1 MPTTHDD
8 EDLLQI
14 DEDAM
19 EEIDIRWQVAMITA
33 RIRKFMRKTGRSID
47 LKPKNGITFDKFNS
61 KSLVGTDNN
70 EDIDWTKE
78 FDAEPVTYAMM
89 ALTEVE
95 QDDWSIEFDAEHMHF
110 GQDGLDDFDWSNK
123 ADDAP
128 VSLALMATNS
138 ELGITIRLQMSL
150 ESLEVMLKTHE
161 KNEYAWGDKYEQM
174 EYDLKIR
181 DLKLEEKQKELDQAL
196 KERDDFKAVLSRSTV
211 GSYYPMDWI
220 IEDLESKL
228 SLHSSRAYTTR
239 TPYKTTKTR
248 KLFFKS
254 IWVKK
259 GSTVGSQAVLP
270 QTVKKSAMIN
280 PKQTWKPKG
289 NYLDSVNRGKSRR
302 RSSWTRLSLTEDALE
317 CMTRGQ
323 DTLLFKRVQK
333 VVMWL
338 LEMTLK
344 VEESQEKGTIKTSC
358 LDFEK
363 VSYVEELKLIFI
375 CFSNLDKKHNVL
387 FTDKEC
393 LILSPKFKFV
403 DEDLVILRA
412 PRKNDVY
419 SLDLK
424 NIIPSGG
431 ITCLVAKATEDEAV
445 LWHRRLGH
453 LSYTNVLLQKK
464 VSLSSVEQ
472 VYMKACM
479 FDDQILSC
487 QSFIMMIKGLL
498 LCGKEKNICAKMD
511 VKSAFLFMANIQEEV
526 YVKQPP
532 GFEVPAHPNR
542 HGFRRGA
549 IDETLFQV
557 TQVYHLHCVK
567 RIFRFNVRR
576 MLVSWEKTVLWQCK
590 KQTIM
595 LSPSTEGEYV
605 AAASCCAQGC
615 CSARDAQGTPTQSA
629 AHSQRTAS
637 VQGAASFHGTANS
650 QGTAEI
656 QGTDDFQ
663 GTAEPHDAASIP
675 KSPNDYTPTDAS
687 QTSGGDE
694 GLLDVYALNRE
705 LETQGW
711 QTLSQAKI
719 NYVSSRPN
727 SSHLSKVVCS
737 HWSKHHALWVEVSK
751 LKKQK
756 REERSIR
763 KKLIETRCKILRSI
777 EASNVRSET
786 TKELDLETTQSTARQ
801 ERKRFEELKKTK
813 SKTTLKKPTSLA
825 QERNQMMSFLKG
837 QGYKNLQKLKYPQMK
852 ELYDKTLKKSVHDKE
867 SLEGISMITELQVID
882 SPDGEYLIIHRE
894 NNHFRAFD
902 TLWEILHVLDRQ
914 DLYHL
919 YRVVDDY
926 YEHIPPTGLGL
937 MLLGVHTLEIED
949 GTMIHML
956 AERRYPLSRE
966 LMIRMLEH
974 GMEVEDESE
983 TAITLIHLFILWTTA
998 NGQRKWTK
1006 PKREMALLGNGSSI
1020 SIHVA
1025 ERLTDAEQRRPTIK
1039 KLEVKQVEFKL
1050 GEDCWEIQVKRS
1062 KFCHEKVKVLLNEKV
1077 KVLLNEKQSKI
1088 EVLPWI

>member
-1 MPTTHDD
+1 MIRGQPGLDELDFDDLYNNLKVYEHELKGVSNSNSQNIAFLSTEVKGSTLKQSTAEPAHIPKGYTQAISSKVPTAPNY
-8 EDLLQI
+8 LLQI

-89 ALTEVE
+89 ALTGVE

-138 ELGITIRLQMSL
+138 ELGITIRLQLSL

-532 GFEVPAHPNR
+532 GMDLGEGLLMKLCFIKKD
-542 HGFRRGA
+542 RRD
-549 IDETLFQV
+549 I
-557 TQVYHLHCVK
+557 
-567 RIFRFNVRR
+567 
-576 MLVSWEKTVLWQCK
+576 MLVRYMLMIHLWDHQSLLGKEEVGEVVDVTSLKVYVLVSHVLTATRPEHNVCCLFCVQDFKSLKFIIFIVSKGFLVTCRDTMIEIQRQEDVSILGEDCSLAMQETNNYAISIYRRRICSSCK
-590 KQTIM
+590 LLCSVIAFLKASHLGSAQRYWLRGYNIASALVGLCHKRKFNFFLDDSNGM
-595 LSPSTEGEYV
+595 LGIFQMV
-605 AAASCCAQGC
+605 HLFFVLL
-615 CSARDAQGTPTQSA
+615 GTPTQSA

-637 VQGAASFHGTANS
+637 VQGTASFHSTANS

-663 GTAEPHDAASIP
+663 GMAEPHDAASIP

-801 ERKRFEELKKTK
+801 EEERKRFEELKKTK

-852 ELYDKTLKKSVHDKE
+852 ELYDKVQASIKDSFKDFIPMDSEKEKEMLNGKEDAKK
-867 SLEGISMITELQVID
+867 D
-882 SPDGEYLIIHRE
+882 S
-894 NNHFRAFD
+894 
-902 TLWEILHVLDRQ
+902 
-914 DLYHL
+914 
-919 YRVVDDY
+919 
-926 YEHIPPTGLGL
+926 
-937 MLLGVHTLEIED
+937 
-949 GTMIHML
+949 
-956 AERRYPLSRE
+956 
-966 LMIRMLEH
+966 
-974 GMEVEDESE
+974 
-983 TAITLIHLFILWTTA
+983 
-998 NGQRKWTK
+998 
-1006 PKREMALLGNGSSI
+1006 
-1020 SIHVA
+1020 
-1025 ERLTDAEQRRPTIK
+1025 
-1039 KLEVKQVEFKL
+1039 
-1050 GEDCWEIQVKRS
+1050 
-1062 KFCHEKVKVLLNEKV
+1062 
-1077 KVLLNEKQSKI
+1077 
-1088 EVLPWI
+1088 